1 MTLFVLK
8 LFLHNWKLASHT
20 LQQNK
25 LSFLNQ
31 TSAPGTATRRVV
43 PGTRECQFHRNRT
56 HRRWFFFKFSAFNRD
71 IKYSVASCPNLDIYK
86 SNVTR
91 SFFSNFYPS
100 SSWSWKL
107 LHPKTSSNS
116 NAAQMEKALMVGG
129 KRLDRDVQ
137 GAADWR
143 DLNVREVF
151 HQNLVCVIQSFS
163 LVPFCSLE
171 PQAKRF
177 FFLCCSSEINVLSK
191 HLDNSGK
198 MFFFSLAL
206 RSWPVSGCKHSHKP
220 LSGKSYSITDDRKVW
235 WTSNRLFT

>member
-1 MTLFVLK
+1 MWPDLSLATSTL
-8 LFLHNWKLASHT
+8 
-20 LQQNK
+20 LQPYQDYTQ
-25 LSFLNQ
+25 L
-31 TSAPGTATRRVV
+31 
-43 PGTRECQFHRNRT
+43 
-56 HRRWFFFKFSAFNRD
+56 
-71 IKYSVASCPNLDIYK
+71 
-86 SNVTR
+86 
-91 SFFSNFYPS
+91 S

-177 FFLCCSSEINVLSK
+177 FFLRCSSEINVLSK

-206 RSWPVSGCKHSHKP
+206 RSWPLSGCKHSHKP
-220 LSGKSYSITDDRKVW
+220 LSGKSYSITEDRKVW
-235 WTSNRLFT
+235 WTSNRVFT